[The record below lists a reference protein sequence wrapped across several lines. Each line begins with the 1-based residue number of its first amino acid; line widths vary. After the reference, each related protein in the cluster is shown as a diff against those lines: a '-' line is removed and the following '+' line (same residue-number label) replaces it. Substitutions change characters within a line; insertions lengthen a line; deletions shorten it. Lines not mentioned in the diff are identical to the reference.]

1 MLNTKQLNDI
11 RSLQDI
17 CERDNGI
24 KLKLNWDMLEQR
36 TSLKDDYF
44 YYADDNLIGYLAL
57 YGFGDSYELCGMVH
71 PDSRGKGIFYGLFSK
86 ALASLKDRNAH
97 SLLINV
103 PGTSD
108 SGKTFASSIKAV
120 YDFTEYEMKWESH
133 SQLPLSEN
141 VMTRN
146 MQDDDIPYCIK
157 LDIECFGQSRSDAE
171 SMLKECIK
179 EKDQR
184 SLMIEVDGNTVGKIR
199 VQRMQ
204 NQSFIYGFAV
214 DPLFQGKGIGR
225 KALSH
230 TVREESK
237 WTQDIFL
244 DVAATNSKALKL
256 YEKSGF
262 KTIYS
267 QDYYQFNI

>member
-1 MLNTKQLNDI
+1 MLNNKQLNDI
-11 RSLQDI
+11 RALQDI
-17 CERDNGI
+17 CEQDNGI

-36 TSLKDDYF
+36 SNLEDDYF
-44 YYADDNLIGYLAL
+44 YYANDNLIGYLAL

-71 PDSRGKGIFYGLFSK
+71 PESRGKGIFHGLFSK
-86 ALASLKDRNAH
+86 ALASLKERNAH

-108 SGKTFASSIKAV
+108 SGKTFTSSIKAV
-120 YDFTEYEMKWESH
+120 YDFTEYEMKWEPN

-141 VMTRN
+141 VRTRK
-146 MQDDDIPYCIK
+146 MLEDDIPYCIK

-171 SMLKECIK
+171 SMLIECIK
-179 EKDQR
+179 EKNQR

-199 VQRMQ
+199 MQRMQ

-214 DPLFQGKGIGR
+214 DTQLQGKGIGR
-225 KALSH
+225 KALSY

-267 QDYYQFNI
+267 QDYYQFKI

>member
-1 MLNTKQLNDI
+1 MLNNKQLNDI
-11 RSLQDI
+11 RSLQDV

-36 TSLKDDYF
+36 TCLEDDYF
-44 YYADDNLIGYLAL
+44 HYDNDNLIGYLAL

-71 PDSRGKGIFYGLFSK
+71 PESRGKGIFYGLFSK
-86 ALASLKDRNAH
+86 ALASLKARNAH

-108 SGKTFASSIKAV
+108 SGKTFTSSIKAV
-120 YDFTEYEMKWESH
+120 YDFTEYEMKWEPN

-141 VMTRN
+141 VMTRK
-146 MQDDDIPYCIK
+146 MLEDDIPYCIK

-184 SLMIEVDGNTVGKIR
+184 SLMIEADGNTVGKIR

-267 QDYYQFNI
+267 QDYYKFNI